1 LTDTQEVH
9 VMSGDTRRH
18 LADYFED
25 QARWRDLKADEYP
38 DDARNVRSAAALRE
52 LAEFVLTLSP
62 EDYRIKRVE
71 ILIGDADGILS
82 PGEEAAHVAGQMDF
96 HRQVP
101 PEVSLNRFIEAA
113 LGDRGSVDPSAYG
126 LSELVDRIDDSDPDS
141 LFAVG
146 LLRRWA
152 EDAEE
157 MLVLKARVEGWSWK
171 RIADELGRSKQ
182 AVWERYRD
190 PEERT
195 PDDN

>member
-1 LTDTQEVH
+1 
-9 VMSGDTRRH
+9 
-18 LADYFED
+18 
-25 QARWRDLKADEYP
+25 
-38 DDARNVRSAAALRE
+38 
-52 LAEFVLTLSP
+52 
-62 EDYRIKRVE
+62 
-71 ILIGDADGILS
+71 
-82 PGEEAAHVAGQMDF
+82 
-96 HRQVP
+96 
-101 PEVSLNRFIEAA
+101 
-113 LGDRGSVDPSAYG
+113 
-126 LSELVDRIDDSDPDS
+126 LVDRIDDSDPDS